1 MPDDVPPAYYVTT
14 IDRLGLAVLM
24 GGAVTGTL
32 ALAFAENRSAAGMV
46 VAWIVGMTIAAVAI
60 VAVAGPVWAILHR
73 SKRRGPVAAAAC
85 TGLATFV
92 LFVLVQLLGGSG
104 GGYRLASAIA
114 TSLPIAAAAAVV
126 GAIMHRVAYRRLL

>member
-1 MPDDVPPAYYVTT
+1 MPDDVPGAYYVTT
-14 IDRLGLAVLM
+14 IDRLGLAVLT
-24 GGAVTGTL
+24 GGAVSGTL
-32 ALAFAENRSAAGMV
+32 ALAFADTGSAAGAIG
-46 VAWIVGMTIAAVAI
+46 AWITGIAIATVGI

-85 TGLATFV
+85 TGLATFALLV
-92 LFVLVQLLGGSG
+92 FVQMLGGGG

-114 TSLPIAAAAAVV
+114 TSLPIAAVAAIV